1 MQMTNED
8 LNKRLDSLNLMI
20 EQEKYDKAKNEIQ
33 KIKDELSKEEDH
45 VADYIDDLVD
55 ELK

>member
-1 MQMTNED
+1 MTNED

>member
-1 MQMTNED
+1 MTNED

-20 EQEKYDKAKNEIQ
+20 EQEKYDKAKSEIQ

-45 VADYIDDLVD
+45 AADYIDDLVD